1 MAQKRREEALIL
13 QKNEIAPGIFDV
25 WLRVDELAK
34 EAGPGQFLM
43 LSCKDG
49 SRLLPRPIS
58 ICEIGEDKRSLRLVF
73 RVAGEGT
80 KELSQMEAGERIA
93 ALGPLGKGFPLKE
106 RFCWRILR
114 SREMCMWRPRMA
126 AWA

>member
-58 ICEIGEDKRSLRLVF
+58 ICEIDGNAPCVWCSAWRAKGRRSFHRWRPGSALRLW
-73 RVAGEGT
+73 GLWGT
-80 KELSQMEAGERIA
+80 DS
-93 ALGPLGKGFPLKE
+93 P
-106 RFCWRILR
+106 
-114 SREMCMWRPRMA
+114 
-126 AWA
+126 